1 MLALTALALAVA
13 SLVDDNSSALAP
25 SDWQAIRAAHA
36 DARHAVEARGEAH
49 TAFNHAQGLGIRFE
63 DGCAHLER
71 EGGGAS
77 VAFELERWGRADA
90 FTPAS
95 DELAARAAGRRF
107 ERDFTGGLV
116 EWWHN
121 HDRGLEH
128 GFTLAARPSGSGEL
142 FVDLALTTTLAP
154 SIDTN
159 ARGLTLRHVNG
170 AVALTYCGLV
180 AFDTDGDLLPARLE
194 LVGDVLRI
202 AVDDTDADYPLTI
215 DPIVQSAYLKAAHN
229 LFNNSFGTD
238 VGVSGDTIVVGM
250 LSDDSGATGVDGDP
264 TDNSEP
270 DSGGAYVFVRSG
282 GLWAQQAYLK
292 AASTDDHDRFATSV
306 AIDGNTI
313 VVGVPNEDGAS
324 VGVDGDPS
332 SDGSIDSGAAY
343 VFVRDGNVWTQQAYL
358 KASNADVGDQFGVD
372 VDISGDTIVVTSTNE
387 GSTATGI
394 NGDQSNNDGNSVG
407 AAYVFV
413 RNGTTWTQQAYIK
426 ASNAGGQDFF
436 GGAVAIDGDTIV
448 VGAVSEDSNASG
460 VNGDQSDNSLTLSG
474 AVYVFVRQGSTWTQQ
489 AYVKPLFPREGDRF
503 GEFLDVSNNTLVV
516 CSQYEDSTA
525 TGINGNQADD
535 SGDDVG
541 AVFVFHRQGS
551 NWAQRAYL
559 KASNAEEDDFFGASA
574 SVSGDLIVV
583 GAFGEDSASAGMFG
597 DQGDNT
603 IAGAGAA
610 YVFRRSPSGWKQI
623 SYVKSSNPDA
633 LDRFGRVL
641 AIDGTT
647 LVVSA
652 ASEDGGATGVNGDSS
667 DNSVFGAGAVYAF
680 DIDSLP
686 PFCIPPTP
694 AVEAGALEMPVYFG
708 AVATYPVVASG
719 DFGACTITDVSVSF
733 AAPKNGGGFH
743 PFVPAAL
750 PPGATQTPSLPVTGA
765 PATTQFAWTPNANDQ
780 VGQWRFTYTLLDEF
794 GQESSCSVVVEVREC
809 LLLVGIAK
817 ADVDLG
823 GGDRLLVEPFF
834 VLPILSEAVPHLT
847 VPNDPLFIGLDVYAQ
862 AVMWNPVVFPSN
874 PLQMSNRLHYR
885 IGVDV
890 TNDGNGSGLVIAP
903 DPGAVHPGG
912 VLKVTLGMAPN

>member
-159 ARGLTLRHVNG
+159 ARGLTLRDASG
-170 AVALTYCGLV
+170 AVALTYSGLV
-180 AFDTDGDLLPARLE
+180 AFDTDGDHLPARLE

-202 AVDDTDADYPLTI
+202 AVDDAGADYPLTI
-215 DPIVQSAYLKAAHN
+215 DPIVQQTTLFASNAGAGDRFGWVVAITGNVAVVGAPDEDSLASGVNANLDNNANGESGAAYIFRKIGGVWTQEASLKSPYPEYSR
-229 LFNNSFGTD
+229 SFGSSVAISGNTVAIGASFEGSNA
-238 VGVSGDTIVVGM
+238 VGVNGVPTGISSQSGAVVVYVHEGGTWSQQAYVKASNADKSDRFGVSVDVFDDRLVVGSYLEDSNAKGVGGAQGNDLNTSDSGAVYVFERIGTTWSQTAYIKSSNSDKGDLFGRVLALWGNRIVVGAT
-250 LSDDSGATGVDGDP
+250 SEDSAATGVDGDQN
-264 TDNSEP
+264 DNSAL
-270 DSGGAYVFVRSG
+270 SA
-282 GLWAQQAYLK
+282 
-292 AASTDDHDRFATSV
+292 
-306 AIDGNTI
+306 
-313 VVGVPNEDGAS
+313 
-324 VGVDGDPS
+324 
-332 SDGSIDSGAAY
+332 GAAY
-343 VFVRDGNVWTQQAYL
+343 VFELNGASWTQTAYL
-358 KASNADVGDQFGVD
+358 KASNTEIGDVFSSDVGV
-372 VDISGDTIVVTSTNE
+372 
-387 GSTATGI
+387 
-394 NGDQSNNDGNSVG
+394 
-407 AAYVFV
+407 
-413 RNGTTWTQQAYIK
+413 WK
-426 ASNAGGQDFF
+426 
-436 GGAVAIDGDTIV
+436 DTIV
-448 VGAVSEDSNASG
+448 VGACTEDSGSSG
-460 VNGDQSDNSLTLSG
+460 VDGDQSDNSE
-474 AVYVFVRQGSTWTQQ
+474 V
-489 AYVKPLFPREGDRF
+489 
-503 GEFLDVSNNTLVV
+503 
-516 CSQYEDSTA
+516 
-525 TGINGNQADD
+525 
-535 SGDDVG
+535 
-541 AVFVFHRQGS
+541 
-551 NWAQRAYL
+551 
-559 KASNAEEDDFFGASA
+559 
-574 SVSGDLIVV
+574 
-583 GAFGEDSASAGMFG
+583 
-597 DQGDNT
+597 
-603 IAGAGAA
+603 GAGAA
-610 YVFRRSPSGWKQI
+610 YVFEYDGSTWSQSAYLKAKNPKAAYQFGDDVAISG
-623 SYVKSSNPDA
+623 
-633 LDRFGRVL
+633 DRILIGSL
-641 AIDGTT
+641 NES
-647 LVVSA
+647 SA
-652 ASEDGGATGVNGDSS
+652 AVGVDGLIDTNTSPQSGAAYLFERQGASWMAGSHLKDAAPAAGDGFGADVDISGDS
-667 DNSVFGAGAVYAF
+667 VIVGAWRDSSAAIVWTGSAALF
-680 DIDSLP
+680 DLGFEVP
-686 PFCIPPTP
+686 PPTCVAP
-694 AVEAGALEMPVYFG
+694 TPSLEQGFAELPVYFG
-708 AVATYPVVASG
+708 GTAMFDAAALS
-719 DFGACTITDVSVSF
+719 DFGLCTITGVAVAY

-750 PPGATQTPSLPVTGA
+750 PPGAMHTPSLPVTGA
-765 PATTQFAWTPNANDQ
+765 PATTQFAWTPNANNQ
-780 VGQWRFTYTLLDEF
+780 VGQWRFTYTLVDEF
-794 GQESSCSVVVEVREC
+794 EQESTCSVVVEVREC

-847 VPNDPLFIGLDVYAQ
+847 VPNDPLFVGLDVYAQ
-862 AVMWNPVVFPSN
+862 AVMWNPVAFPSN

-890 TNDGNGSGLVIAP
+890 ANDGNGSGLVIAP